1 MKKGFLV
8 ATSLLAVSLIP
19 IVASAEDGGSI
30 ESNAYISIEKNDGSE
45 TEVPVNPIEPTKP
58 VKPVPEIDGEE
69 NPHPPSTKG
78 PLSINYVSN
87 LRFGNQKAQ
96 GNDAVYRVKPDQV
109 IDDKESVI
117 EVPNYIQITDNRGT
131 NVGWRLT
138 VKQNGA
144 FKNGSN
150 SLTGTELVF
159 TNPTLSAK
167 SGKADTAP
175 TTNST
180 FTLTAAGQ
188 EALVMEAKAGHG
200 MGTWIDRF
208 GETNQQAQSSIQLKI
223 PGDSKKVAGFYKTSL
238 VWTLSD
244 SPQQ

>member
-1 MKKGFLV
+1 MKKVFLFSACLV
-8 ATSLLAVSLIP
+8 AVSLIP
-19 IVASAEDGGSI
+19 MAASADDSSSI
-30 ESNAYISIEKNDGSE
+30 ESNAYVSIEKNDGSE
-45 TEVPVNPIEPTKP
+45 IEKPVNPIDPTKP

-87 LRFGNQKAQ
+87 LRFGSQKAQ
-96 GNDAVYRVKPDQV
+96 GNDAIYKVKPDQLM
-109 IDDKESVI
+109 DDEETVI

-150 SLTGTELVF
+150 DLAGTELVF
-159 TNPTLSAK
+159 TNPVLSAK
-167 SGKADTAP
+167 SGKTETAP
-175 TTNST
+175 TANPT
-180 FTLTAAGQ
+180 FTLTADGQ
-188 EALVMEAKAGHG
+188 EALVMNAEAGHG
-200 MGTWIDRF
+200 MGTWADRF
-208 GETNQQAQSSIQLKI
+208 GDTNDQATSSIQLKI
-223 PGDSKKVAGFYKTSL
+223 PGDSKKVAGLYKTSL
-238 VWTLSD
+238 TWTLSD

>member
-1 MKKGFLV
+1 MKKGFLFS
-8 ATSLLAVSLIP
+8 TCLLAIAMLP
-19 IVASAEDGGSI
+19 IAASAEDGGSI
-30 ESNAYISIEKNDGSE
+30 ESNAYVSIEKNDGSE
-45 TEVPVNPIEPTKP
+45 IEKPVNPVNPTKP

-87 LRFGNQKAQ
+87 LRFGSQKAQ
-96 GNDAVYRVKPDQV
+96 GNDAVYQVKPDQV
-109 IDDKESVI
+109 MDDEENVI

-150 SLTGTELVF
+150 DLAGTELVF
-159 TNPTLSAK
+159 TNPVLSAK
-167 SGKADTAP
+167 SGKTETAP
-175 TTNST
+175 IAAST
-180 FTLTAAGQ
+180 FTLTADGQ
-188 EALVMEAKAGHG
+188 EALVMNAEADHG
-200 MGTWIDRF
+200 MGTWVDRF
-208 GETNQQAQSSIQLKI
+208 GETSNQSKSSIQLKI
-223 PGDSKKVAGFYKTSL
+223 PGDSKKVAGLYKTSL